1 MWTFLLKLGINIS
14 VAYQEDKKKTSLIVQ
29 NSVFITH
36 FYTLITL
43 KFLTPRVTFEAL
55 QTFDQN
61 DVKTKK

>member
-1 MWTFLLKLGINIS
+1 MDFFTKIG
-14 VAYQEDKKKTSLIVQ
+14 DKHFSGLSRGQKKTSLIVQ

-43 KFLTPRVTFEAL
+43 KLLTPRVTFEAL

-61 DVKTKK
+61 DGKKKK